1 MNKKI
6 VNKIQAGI
14 IAFAAIG
21 LTYSCSDTW
30 NEHYEDNALA
40 SGDTYLFQK
49 MSEDSNLS
57 DFCEVLKATGY
68 DKILGENQIYTVFAP
83 VNGSFDKASL
93 ISDINAGKKSSVI
106 KRFVNNHISRYNY
119 SATDTEKKLT
129 LLNTKNVVMTKSD
142 VDGVEINDSNI
153 LCKNGVLHVVNSQLP
168 FRSNIFEVMEVDS
181 TLSAAFKFLDSYQED
196 SLDEARSVY
205 RGVDEDGNRIYVDSV
220 IISTN
225 KVMTSTDAL
234 IDREDSNYL
243 VIVPTNEAYQ
253 KRYEQAKELL
263 NLHAIVNDRDSL
275 MELYANKY
283 AMNNMYFNMNR
294 STFPNDSLV
303 STIYSKY
310 DWEENVFYNPYG
322 EGGILTN
329 YVERIDCSNG
339 ELYKVDEYPISIYD
353 AFFKEVEIET
363 ENLSSVNSDEDFTKT
378 CTYERISTPGIFGGL
393 VSKDVLDVKPTNS
406 SANPNISFYLN
417 NVLSGEYDIYVI
429 MAPMS
434 LKTFDELGDTLPCKF
449 QANMFVKGENGK
461 FPKTATY
468 NFDKQAFSND
478 PAKVD
483 SVYLGSYKFESTFI
497 GESEAGWMLQVK
509 SYVTSKERSKFS
521 RELLIDRIILAPRM
535 NEVTEE

>member
-142 VDGVEINDSNI
+142 VDGVEINDINI

-294 STFPNDSLV
+294 NTFPNDSLV
-303 STIYSKY
+303 STIYSKS
-310 DWEENVFYNPYG
+310 DWEENLFYNPYG

-339 ELYKVDEYPISIYD
+339 EL
-353 AFFKEVEIET
+353 
-363 ENLSSVNSDEDFTKT
+363 
-378 CTYERISTPGIFGGL
+378 
-393 VSKDVLDVKPTNS
+393 
-406 SANPNISFYLN
+406 
-417 NVLSGEYDIYVI
+417 
-429 MAPMS
+429 
-434 LKTFDELGDTLPCKF
+434 
-449 QANMFVKGENGK
+449 
-461 FPKTATY
+461 
-468 NFDKQAFSND
+468 
-478 PAKVD
+478 
-483 SVYLGSYKFESTFI
+483 
-497 GESEAGWMLQVK
+497 
-509 SYVTSKERSKFS
+509 
-521 RELLIDRIILAPRM
+521 
-535 NEVTEE
+535 